1 MEIRFMKRPNILF
14 VLCISFLLVACSGNA
29 VLNESLNDQG
39 VPTWVGDGSS
49 ILKSKDDRLFHGVG
63 SATML
68 GDFSLQTSIANRRA
82 RREIARIVTSFM
94 EIVSREYIAT
104 GQASHAG
111 FNEQEVAKQIAMLNN
126 MDLSK
131 VEVVGHWSDDGS
143 RIIYAIAQMDIEKVR
158 KAIKELASVNKGLKA
173 FISVEGDRIFDRIA
187 KKE

>member
-1 MEIRFMKRPNILF
+1 MKHPSVLP
-14 VLCISFLLVACSGNA
+14 VLCASILLVACSSNT
-29 VLNESLNDQG
+29 VLNESLNEKG
-39 VPTWVGDGSS
+39 VPTWVGEGSS
-49 ILKSKDDRLFHGVG
+49 ILKSKQNRLFHGVG
-63 SATML
+63 SASMI
-68 GDFSLQTSIANRRA
+68 GNFSLQTSIANRRA
-82 RREIARIVTSFM
+82 REEIARIVTSFM

-111 FNEQEVAKQIAMLNN
+111 FNEQEVAKQIAVLEK

-143 RIIYAIAQMDIEKVR
+143 RIIYAIAQMDMEKVR

-173 FISVEGDRIFDRIA
+173 FIGVEGDRIFDRIA